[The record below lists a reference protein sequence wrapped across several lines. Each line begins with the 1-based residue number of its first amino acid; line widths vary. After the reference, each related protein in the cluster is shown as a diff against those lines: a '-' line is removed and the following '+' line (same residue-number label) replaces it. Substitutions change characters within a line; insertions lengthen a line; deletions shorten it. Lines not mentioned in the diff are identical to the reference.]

1 MSKFYSLLLEIYPM
15 PNHCRIKNIV
25 ENMPDALK
33 NELLHYAEY
42 LLTKSDQTE
51 EDKQAVKESVTVKR
65 TLAGSI
71 KGTFVLPLANDF
83 DAPLEDFED
92 YR

>member
-1 MSKFYSLLLEIYPM
+1 MSIDSAL
-15 PNHCRIKNIV
+15 KNIV

-51 EDKQAVKESVTVKR
+51 
-65 TLAGSI
+65 
-71 KGTFVLPLANDF
+71 
-83 DAPLEDFED
+83 
-92 YR
+92 

>member
-1 MSKFYSLLLEIYPM
+1 MSIDSAL
-15 PNHCRIKNIV
+15 KNIV

-33 NELLHYAEY
+33 TELLHYAQY
-42 LLTKSDQTE
+42 LLTKSDQIE
-51 EDKQAVKESVTVKR
+51 EDKQTAKESVTVKR
-65 TLAGSI
+65 TLAGSM

-83 DAPLEDFED
+83 DAPLEDFEN

>member
-1 MSKFYSLLLEIYPM
+1 MNFDIM
-15 PNHCRIKNIV
+15 PNICS
-25 ENMPDALK
+25 LS
-33 NELLHYAEY
+33 
-42 LLTKSDQTE
+42 LT
-51 EDKQAVKESVTVKR
+51 KESVTVKR
-65 TLAGSI
+65 TLAGSM

>member
-1 MSKFYSLLLEIYPM
+1 MSIDSAL
-15 PNHCRIKNIV
+15 KNIV
-25 ENMPDALK
+25 VNMPDALK
-33 NELLHYAEY
+33 TELLHYAEY
-42 LLTKSDQTE
+42 LHTKSDQTE
-51 EDKQAVKESVTVKR
+51 ENKQAAKEYVTVKR